1 MTTKVPEA
9 LRPYLKKRW
18 LWTVSCVAAAV
29 LLFTV
34 AWNVECEKPV
44 ALRELPV
51 RAQEFL
57 SEHYP
62 GEMPALAIR
71 ELDDLRITYEV
82 TFRDGTNVKF
92 RRNGQWQKIDS
103 RVRPVPGAVVSPQ
116 IKSYAEYTFPGM
128 EITEIEHEGGYYEVE
143 LANHVE
149 LTFDDKRFALRDY
162 DD

>member
-92 RRNGQWQKIDS
+92 RRNGQWQND
-103 RVRPVPGAVVSPQ
+103 RQPGASCPR
-116 IKSYAEYTFPGM
+116 
-128 EITEIEHEGGYYEVE
+128 GGR
-143 LANHVE
+143 AAA
-149 LTFDDKRFALRDY
+149 D
-162 DD
+162 